1 MFVSHKNERLCHA
14 VVFFLENTNY
24 CYGMK
29 LLKLLNF
36 LDFESY
42 RQTGYGV
49 THLRYEA
56 WRMGPVAPSLYD
68 DLNTIADGGT
78 DGNSAGMLSDFISV
92 KKQKTDGRTSYRIR
106 AKRGFDAKWFSQREL
121 TIMKRLAHLFRD
133 ARANDIVA
141 FSHEHHLPWHRVY
154 RGGEHRAI
162 PYELVFECEPIIKDM
177 PSMSLEEYH
186 HTREIFSG
194 IDSMMERA

>member
-1 MFVSHKNERLCHA
+1 MFVSHKNERLCHS
-14 VVFFLENTNY
+14 VVFFLENTNH

-49 THLRYEA
+49 TQLRYEA

-68 DLNTIADGGT
+68 DLNTIADGGMV
-78 DGNSAGMLSDFISV
+78 GMLSDFISV

-106 AKRGFDAKWFSQREL
+106 AKRKFDAKWFSSREL
-121 TIMKRLAHLFRD
+121 TIMERLADFFRD
-133 ARANDIVA
+133 ARANDISE
-141 FSHEHHLPWHRVY
+141 FSHEHHLPWHKVY
-154 RGGEHRAI
+154 GSGEHRDI
-162 PYELVFECEPIIKDM
+162 PYALAFDCEPIIKDM
-177 PSMSLEEYH
+177 PSMSREEYH
-186 HTREIFSG
+186 HTKEIFSG
-194 IDSMMERA
+194 IDTMMQRA